1 MQEHRTY
8 FEVSLYITSAVHII
22 SSGDSMTLVGVGSAL
37 LAKIITKGK
46 RKGEGKI
53 STHYCGHHSKNV
65 IQERKIKG
73 LSESLRLPTEV
84 SRNVGLI
91 LLLQCG

>member
-37 LAKIITKGK
+37 IAKIITKGEI
-46 RKGEGKI
+46 KGEG
-53 STHYCGHHSKNV
+53 
-65 IQERKIKG
+65 
-73 LSESLRLPTEV
+73 
-84 SRNVGLI
+84 
-91 LLLQCG
+91 